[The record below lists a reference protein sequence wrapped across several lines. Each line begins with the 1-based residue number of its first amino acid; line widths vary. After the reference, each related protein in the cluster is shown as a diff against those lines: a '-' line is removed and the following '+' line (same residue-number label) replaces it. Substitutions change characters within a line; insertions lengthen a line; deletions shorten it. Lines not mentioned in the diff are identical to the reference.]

1 MTVFANKDTF
11 LSLGVEQITSSAS
24 HASQDCFIC
33 TKPLAVHANHNSP
46 QSVLRGYHTAVR
58 ITVCGHTHGED
69 CLNAWLDIGN
79 SCPTCNRILFE
90 IDGDPITQA
99 DLNDMVYMLGPELGE
114 ARVMI
119 AVVAVREKREREQAA
134 LRRFHEQEIAK
145 QKMEDTELQDQEF
158 ALGDDDLLDSD
169 DEMDFGEEDGGEDY
183 ELDEG
188 DSFVVDEEEL

>member
-1 MTVFANKDTF
+1 MTVFANKDAF

-24 HASQDCFIC
+24 HTSQDCFLC

-145 QKMEDTELQDQEF
+145 QKMDDTELQDQEF